1 MKITKPKGQAKQ
13 PPLVPTGDG
22 FWSNDKSSEHQDTL
36 LPTVNI
42 IEKKSVYKIKVL
54 APGFRKKDFNI
65 TVQAGDLVITA
76 EHRIEKKEENEN
88 YLRKEFSTSSFT
100 RSFNLPDN
108 IPLNQIKANYKDGL
122 LHIAIKKTH
131 YKNKK

>member
-1 MKITKPKGQAKQ
+1 
-13 PPLVPTGDG
+13 
-22 FWSNDKSSEHQDTL
+22 
-36 LPTVNI
+36 
-42 IEKKSVYKIKVL
+42 
-54 APGFRKKDFNI
+54 
-65 TVQAGDLVITA
+65 VQAGDLVITA

-108 IPLNQIKANYKDGL
+108 IALNQIKANYKDGL